1 MNKQKADKIL
11 IEYLPRI
18 YGFAVKKSF
27 SYDEAEEICADI
39 VKELYESL
47 LKSKEIYNLDAM
59 CGASANMC
67 IQNMSHLLRS
77 IRAFLLIKLIFP
89 LRMSTIS
96 EIMKRNFCACAVK
109 LHF

>member
-11 IEYLPRI
+11 TEYLPRI

-47 LKSKEIYNLDAM
+47 LKSKEIRRVYVLVGGFEYIL
-59 CGASANMC
+59 C
-67 IQNMSHLLRS
+67 L
-77 IRAFLLIKLIFP
+77 
-89 LRMSTIS
+89 
-96 EIMKRNFCACAVK
+96 
-109 LHF
+109 

>member
-11 IEYLPRI
+11 TEYLPRI

-47 LKSKEIYNLDAM
+47 LKSKEIRRVYVLVLKEQEKYL
-59 CGASANMC
+59 CLSSRQFFVYSAAAAE
-67 IQNMSHLLRS
+67 LP
-77 IRAFLLIKLIFP
+77 P
-89 LRMSTIS
+89 LQ
-96 EIMKRNFCACAVK
+96 KPLA
-109 LHF
+109 